1 MVRHIAL
8 SACLAVVALYV
19 AAVATA
25 QEDGAPPSRRFGNL
39 SDRLDQFRQ
48 DLLGKKESAP
58 QQESDE
64 PYSVTRKLTRKPR
77 AQRPTAAP
85 TPAMAPTASM
95 PTESSEAVEGPALE
109 PKANYSN
116 LAAPNRLEPQAARR
130 AQAGSTPSPT
140 VVEPVEHPKGILD
153 RIAPPRRP
161 IIVRPPRTGGK
172 ENQAQI
178 ETSDAIEKPRH
189 EERTAALPTRAK
201 NHKAAPRAA
210 VEPIDETEDQPEP
223 AETVMPKPVTST
235 PHRLAARPRVNASV
249 EDDEVSPT
257 VATPVAESVD
267 AIDEPAGQQP
277 TLASDSVP
285 EALEPTE
292 GKGDAQPT
300 SEAEAGTPTL
310 APEAKSE
317 TVQNAKPDATSP
329 SDSTPAVA
337 SPAMVETPG
346 LLFTSASPVLSVEA
360 TGPRKVLI
368 GKEAAFIVKIK
379 NAGAAAN
386 NVIVTINIPSYVEV
400 HGAQATLGTAQP
412 PEPGDRREPLQW
424 KISRLDA
431 GGEEVLNLK
440 LVPRKSTPLDLAI
453 QWTFVPEASQTQ
465 VEVQEPKLAMT
476 ISGPDEVPYGQ
487 SKIYK
492 LTVSNPGNGDTEN
505 VVVGLLPIG
514 RSADGAPN
522 HRLGT
527 LVAGE
532 SKTIDIELA
541 ARQAGA
547 ITIKA
552 QAFADGGLRAEATEQ
567 VMVRRASLR
576 VDVLAPKVKYA
587 ATVGTYRVKV
597 TNAGDASAEN
607 VQVTSM
613 LPPETKFVSTTG
625 GGRLDPQLGKVTWNV
640 GSLQAGGE
648 RVFELECALLTP
660 GENRTQFVVVADG
673 DLSASTT
680 STTHVEALADLK
692 LEVRDPQGPIAIG
705 DEAVYE
711 VQIRNR
717 GTKMAEHIDLCV
729 FFSEGLEASSV
740 DGPAHEIATGQVL
753 FKPIVSIGPG
763 DTVSIRVHARAE
775 KPGNHVF
782 RAELTSHHPT
792 TKLAAEE
799 ATHFYGEEKLSRA
812 QPREDAPTPAR
823 RSDGP
828 TLAEEAEPQDSDEPS
843 RSE

>member
-1 MVRHIAL
+1 MVRRIAL
-8 SACLAVVALYV
+8 SACLAVAALYV

-25 QEDGAPPSRRFGNL
+25 QDDGAPPPRRFGNL

-48 DLLGKKESAP
+48 DLLGKKDAP
-58 QQESDE
+58 PQEADE
-64 PYSVTRKLTRKPR
+64 HFSVTRKLTRKPR
-77 AQRPTAAP
+77 AQRATSTPAP
-85 TPAMAPTASM
+85 TLATP
-95 PTESSEAVEGPALE
+95 VEGGEVSEGPVLE
-109 PKANYSN
+109 PKADYSN

-130 AQAGSTPSPT
+130 AQPGSAPSPT

-161 IIVRPPRTGGK
+161 IIVRPPRMGGK
-172 ENQAQI
+172 DNQAQV
-178 ETSDAIEKPRH
+178 ETSDSVEKPRH
-189 EERTAALPTRAK
+189 ERTAALPARARK
-201 NHKAAPRAA
+201 VGNERAT
-210 VEPIDETEDQPEP
+210 VEPIDETADEAEATDNNFPEP
-223 AETVMPKPVTST
+223 VSSASRPI
-235 PHRLAARPRVNASV
+235 AGRPRVNASV
-249 EDDEVSPT
+249 DDNELPPPAAAPLT
-257 VATPVAESVD
+257 TDDGNA
-267 AIDEPAGQQP
+267 DEPQARQQP
-277 TLASDSVP
+277 TLARD
-285 EALEPTE
+285 AANEP
-292 GKGDAQPT
+292 Q
-300 SEAEAGTPTL
+300 PTL
-310 APEAKSE
+310 APVENADTAE
-317 TVQNAKPDATSP
+317 DAVQKEPTRAIDATSEP
-329 SDSTPAVA
+329 TPPTTPALRRA
-337 SPAMVETPG
+337 TESSAAEQAADEPAAPANDAAG

-368 GKEAAFIVKIK
+368 GKEAAFVVKIK

-386 NVIVTINIPSYVEV
+386 NVVVTINIPNYVEV

-424 KISRLDA
+424 KISRLDG

-440 LVPRKSTPLDLAI
+440 LIPRKSTPLDLAI

-476 ISGPDEVPYGQ
+476 ISGPDDVLYGQ
-487 SKIYK
+487 SKTYK

-527 LVAGE
+527 LAAGE

-547 ITIKA
+547 LTIKA

-576 VDVLAPKVKYA
+576 IDVLAPKVKYA
-587 ATVGTYRVKV
+587 ATVGTYRLKV
-597 TNAGDASAEN
+597 SNAGDANAEN

-648 RVFELECALLTP
+648 RVFELECALLSP
-660 GENRTQFVVVADG
+660 GENRTQFVAVADG

-740 DGPAHEIATGQVL
+740 DGPAHEIATGQVI

-763 DTVSIRVHARAE
+763 DTVNIRVHARAE
-775 KPGNHVF
+775 KPGNHIF

-799 ATHFYGEEKLSRA
+799 ATHFYGEERLSRT
-812 QPREDAPTPAR
+812 QPREGEPTPAR
-823 RSDGP
+823 RSDDP
-828 TLAEEAEPQDSDEPS
+828 TPADDSEPQGNLESS
-843 RSE
+843 SSE

>member
-1 MVRHIAL
+1 
-8 SACLAVVALYV
+8 
-19 AAVATA
+19 
-25 QEDGAPPSRRFGNL
+25 
-39 SDRLDQFRQ
+39 
-48 DLLGKKESAP
+48 
-58 QQESDE
+58 
-64 PYSVTRKLTRKPR
+64 
-77 AQRPTAAP
+77 
-85 TPAMAPTASM
+85 
-95 PTESSEAVEGPALE
+95 
-109 PKANYSN
+109 
-116 LAAPNRLEPQAARR
+116 
-130 AQAGSTPSPT
+130 
-140 VVEPVEHPKGILD
+140 
-153 RIAPPRRP
+153 
-161 IIVRPPRTGGK
+161 
-172 ENQAQI
+172 
-178 ETSDAIEKPRH
+178 
-189 EERTAALPTRAK
+189 
-201 NHKAAPRAA
+201 
-210 VEPIDETEDQPEP
+210 
-223 AETVMPKPVTST
+223 
-235 PHRLAARPRVNASV
+235 
-249 EDDEVSPT
+249 
-257 VATPVAESVD
+257 
-267 AIDEPAGQQP
+267 
-277 TLASDSVP
+277 
-285 EALEPTE
+285 
-292 GKGDAQPT
+292 
-300 SEAEAGTPTL
+300 
-310 APEAKSE
+310 
-317 TVQNAKPDATSP
+317 
-329 SDSTPAVA
+329 
-337 SPAMVETPG
+337 
-346 LLFTSASPVLSVEA
+346 LFTSASPVLSVEA

-368 GKEAAFIVKIK
+368 GKEAEFVVKIK

-386 NVIVTINIPSYVEV
+386 QVVVTLNIPSYVEV
-400 HGAQATLGTAQP
+400 HGAQATLGTAEP
-412 PEPGDRREPLQW
+412 PQPGDRREPLQW

-476 ISGPDEVPYGQ
+476 ISGPDEVPYGE

-514 RSADGAPN
+514 RSGDGAPN

-527 LVAGE
+527 LAAGE

-597 TNAGDASAEN
+597 TNAGDAPAEN

-625 GGRLDPQLGKVTWNV
+625 GGKLDAQLGKVCWNV

-648 RVFELECALLTP
+648 RVFELECALLAP
-660 GENRTQFVVVADG
+660 GENRTQFVAVADG
-673 DLSASTT
+673 DLSAAAT

-692 LEVRDPQGPIAIG
+692 LEVRDPQGPVAIG
-705 DEAVYE
+705 EDAIYE

-717 GTKMAEHIDLCV
+717 GTKMAEHIDLLV

-740 DGPAHEIATGQVL
+740 DGPPHEVTMGQVI
-753 FKPIVSIGPG
+753 FKPIASLAAG
-763 DTVSIRVHARAE
+763 DTLSVRVHARAD
-775 KPGNHVF
+775 KPGNHIF

-799 ATHFYGEEKLSRA
+799 ATHFYGEDKLSRA
-812 QPREDAPTPAR
+812 QPFEGTDSPERADSLPQAESEGEDASAR
-823 RSDGP
+823 P
-828 TLAEEAEPQDSDEPS
+828 E
-843 RSE
+843 